1 MKRHPKF
8 PGRPLPYIPPPPPN
22 SYLHLQPVVVNRIA
36 ASTDLEHVHAINE
49 TIRICNARARAA
61 RDEALA
67 AGAEGAALLEAISEA
82 YIAALPDMDVIVNV
96 RCFIAAVA
104 AGVKRGYIVG
114 PQARLLLYTAQLQ
127 LAAMTRRVQ

>member
-1 MKRHPKF
+1 MKRHSRF
-8 PGRPLPYIPPPPPN
+8 PGKPLPYIAPPPPN
-22 SYLHLQPVVVNRIA
+22 TYMHLRPVVLSRVA
-36 ASTDLEHVHAINE
+36 ASHDLEHVHAINE

-61 RDEALA
+61 RDEAHA
-67 AGAEGAALLEAISEA
+67 AGAEGSALLEAMSEA

>member
-8 PGRPLPYIPPPPPN
+8 PGRPLPYIAPPPPN
-22 SYLHLQPVVVNRIA
+22 TYKHLRPVVLSRVIGSQDSEA
-36 ASTDLEHVHAINE
+36 IEAINQA
-49 TIRICNARARAA
+49 IRMCNYQAKVA
-61 RDEALA
+61 RDEAYK
-67 AGAEGAALLEAISEA
+67 AGGDATVALEAASEA
-82 YIAALPDMDVIVNV
+82 YISTLEDLDSIISV

-104 AGVKRGYIVG
+104 NGVKRGYITG